1 MRRGRDGSWKFQISR
16 LRLRHLE
23 LPTPITPKAV
33 VARVYDTSHVF
44 FIGYRIVY
52 SSLGFWSTARFYRLG
67 RAGQLLVV
75 ADLPSQVGARL
86 GALTGTGS
94 CRR

>member
-1 MRRGRDGSWKFQISR
+1 MCAVVVMGVGSSRHLRR
-16 LRLRHLE
+16 LE
-23 LPTPITPKAV
+23 LPTPITQKAV

-44 FIGYRIVY
+44 FIGYRFVY
-52 SSLGFWSTARFYRLG
+52 NSLGFGSSARFYRLG

-86 GALTGTGS
+86 GALAGTGS
-94 CRR
+94 YRR